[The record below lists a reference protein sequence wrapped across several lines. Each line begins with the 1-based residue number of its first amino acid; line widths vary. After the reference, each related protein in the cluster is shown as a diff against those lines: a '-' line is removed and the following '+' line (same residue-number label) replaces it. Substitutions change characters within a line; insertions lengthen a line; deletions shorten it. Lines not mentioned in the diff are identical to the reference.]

1 MSRAGFHRWL
11 RTPLVTGRSAF
22 LCGVAAVGV
31 PTIVRAAIDG
41 VVTGCEFTPY
51 LPFVLICALALRWWQ
66 AGAVALASVAIL
78 GGVLFGPT
86 SGHLISSCFMSGA
99 AIFLASS
106 AIIIGVVVL
115 VRRMV
120 ASILNRGSGD
130 GEIVFSL
137 QGGQVWASWY
147 DQGPPVRLGTEGNV
161 SAMMKDFLAQVEL
174 GKRLT
179 GQSQV
184 TE

>member
-22 LCGVAAVGV
+22 LCGIAAVGV

-78 GGVLFGPT
+78 GGLFGPADKF
-86 SGHLISSCFMSGA
+86 LLSSCFMSGA
-99 AIFLASS
+99 TIFLASS
-106 AIIIGVVVL
+106 AMIIGVVVL
-115 VRRMV
+115 VRRLV
-120 ASILNRGSGD
+120 AAILNRGTGD

-147 DQGPPVRLGTEGNV
+147 GQGPPVRLGTEGNV
-161 SAMMKDFLAQVEL
+161 SAMMRDFLAQVEL
-174 GKRLT
+174 GKRLN
-179 GQSQV
+179 GQK
-184 TE
+184 